1 MNTLI
6 MQWWTHSSKWFKI
19 IFTHLVFR
27 INKSSKST
35 SITITSLSHLELFL
49 KISIN
54 SRSKQ
59 TIWSRGSQ
67 IITYLWV
74 IAQMIECILKI
85 PKLKLTLS
93 QMKDWAWTQIKFKNS
108 WLNRIILLNLIQV
121 IKLKIAP
128 KNW

>member
-19 IFTHLVFR
+19 TFTHLVFR

-35 SITITSLSHLELFL
+35 SITITSLSHLFL

-54 SRSKQ
+54 SGSKQ

-121 IKLKIAP
+121 IKLKIAT